1 MDQTPDQQEVLIAR
15 DNTSGQVGAVV
26 GQNPD
31 GTPQMADVK
40 STPLSELIKFNKGQ
54 NPLEAFMSN
63 FMRQARNPTLFSF
76 FRLQEDK
83 YELVGPAMADIIK
96 NPGDNA
102 EMLKPYEVEMKA
114 PSQAEKQEQAPAQ
127 TQQPQ
132 QNETPGIKQPPIDRD
147 RIDWVK
153 IEQQWGIKRD
163 DLENQGHLTR
173 WYITTSRRSYS
184 R

>member
-31 GTPQMADVK
+31 GTPKMADVK

-114 PSQAEKQEQAPAQ
+114 PHRQRSRKRPRLRLNSLSSRKRPA
-127 TQQPQ
+127 
-132 QNETPGIKQPPIDRD
+132 
-147 RIDWVK
+147 
-153 IEQQWGIKRD
+153 
-163 DLENQGHLTR
+163 
-173 WYITTSRRSYS
+173 
-184 R
+184 